1 MKIII
6 LGKGQWGTALASL
19 LTENKK
25 EFGFWEIDTEIPD
38 NSIIINC
45 LPTQAIRQVLEKHGK
60 NLKNSIFV
68 NGAKGI
74 EEITHKLPF
83 EITTDVLGKNIDY
96 FSLIGPGFAQE
107 IIDQMPT
114 LVNIGFIKDKNAK
127 IVQNLFQ
134 TDYFRVRL
142 VKGVKGLELS
152 SAFKNIYA
160 IACGLADGLGFGT
173 NTKTK
178 LIIVAIEEFYALSR
192 SLSISI
198 DTKMLP
204 GTMGDLI
211 LTCTSTESRNFRFG
225 QLLVKK
231 DVKVALE
238 EIGETTEGYTTVSSV
253 PYFEAKS
260 NTKLKL
266 ANFVY
271 EVVMGKSLDP
281 KVLFLD
287 LVKNI

>member
-6 LGKGQWGTALASL
+6 LGKGQWGKALGSL
-19 LTENKK
+19 LTKNKK
-25 EFGFWEIDTEIPD
+25 EFSFWQIGSEIED

-45 LPTQAIRQVLEKHGK
+45 LPTQVIREVLEKHGK
-60 NLKNSIFV
+60 NLKNFIFI

-83 EITTDVLGKNIDY
+83 EIAIDVLGKNIDY

-114 LVNIGFIKDKNAK
+114 LVNIGFTKDKNSK
-127 IVQNLFQ
+127 LVQNLFQ

-142 VKGVKGLELS
+142 VKGVQGLELS

-178 LIIVAIEEFYALSR
+178 LIIIAIEEFYALSQ
-192 SLSISI
+192 SLSIPI
-198 DTKMLP
+198 DVKMLP

-211 LTCTSTESRNFRFG
+211 LTCSSIESRNFRFG
-225 QLLVKK
+225 QFLVKK
-231 DVKVALE
+231 NAEAALL
-238 EIGETTEGYTTVSSV
+238 EIGETTEGHTTVSSI
-253 PYFEAKS
+253 PYFAEKGKI
-260 NTKLKL
+260 KLKL

-271 EVVMGKSLDP
+271 RIVKEGNLDA
-281 KVLFLD
+281 KALFLD
-287 LVKNI
+287 FVKEI